1 MIRRPP
7 RSTRT
12 DTLFPYT
19 TLFRSPKPVI
29 ARVRGYAI
37 GGGNVIA
44 TICDLTIAGESAVF
58 GQVGPKVGSV
68 DPGWGTAYLSRVVGE
83 KKAREIWYLC
93 RRSTAREAPA
103 MGLANAV
110 VPADEPDA
118 AGARRSEERRV
129 RKERVRTCKS
139 R

>member
-44 TICDLTIAGESAVF
+44 TICDLTIAEESAVF

-68 DPGWGTAYLSRVVGE
+68 DPGWGTAYLARVVGE

-93 RRSTAREAPA
+93 RRYTAREALA
-103 MGLANAV
+103 MGLVNTV
-110 VPADEPDA
+110 VPDDELDA
-118 AGARRSEERRV
+118 ED
-129 RKERVRTCKS
+129 RKSTRLNS
-139 R
+139 SH